1 MMMNIKYVNLE
12 EKPLPSHNS
21 EIFGE
26 EYGNLDLM
34 YRYIYLDCTHK
45 ERCCRQNL
53 KIDNNALNMDYNNL
67 TLILIHADTFLNKVD
82 NSLDILLKYWLNL
95 GVTKIILSSEDN
107 FNIDNEIKNKF
118 KEFTLITFDYSDN
131 NKSKIINECLK
142 KVNTEY
148 VLICDDNSFISESNF
163 KESFS
168 LLSHYDFIFPSNR
181 SILKI
186 DSIRIEEKKSVIEEI
201 NTEKKEFLDFDYPFI
216 FCKLNSLK
224 KIGCFN
230 PSLKSDKI
238 MMDELNIRIN
248 ISDFLV
254 KRAEE
259 SLYLFGLL
267 DLNID
272 KNSETEL
279 SHIFNLSKLND
290 LNSIINQNEDMFYFS
305 EEVTY
310 DDDFDYP
317 TDYKISVVIPVYN
330 CQEFYLDRCIKSLKN
345 QSIGFENIEII
356 IVDDGSKYKK
366 SHEILKKYSEK
377 YKNVKIYFLEKNQG
391 SGAARNFGINKVTT
405 KYICFLDYDD
415 YYIKSYCENAY
426 KSMEESDIDLF
437 ISNYINLARKPFYL
451 INWNFLNLVKNK
463 KYLDDYEDDL
473 NILKIDPS
481 IWTKCYRK
489 EFLDSNNISFSNFKV
504 AQDNLFNVKTL
515 FKAKGIKL
523 WNVPSVIYD
532 TRDNEN
538 EELKSRTLIINKEA
552 LITRVKVYE
561 EILKLYN
568 TYAPQEFLNKL
579 NSSLN
584 YWTKSHLLKS
594 NLNKKEFIEVV
605 DTAHNL
611 FNIRVKNTT
620 IKIPEK
626 YTKLFES
633 IAYKNYDESYNI
645 YLDNKESL

>member
-1 MMMNIKYVNLE
+1 MMNIKYVNLE
-12 EKPLPSHNS
+12 EKSLPSHNS

-45 ERCCRQNL
+45 ERCCRQSL
-53 KIDNNALNMDYNNL
+53 KIDKNVLNTDYDNL

-82 NSLDILLKYWLNL
+82 NSLDILLKYWLHL
-95 GVTKIILSSEDN
+95 GITKIILSSEDN
-107 FNIDNEIKNKF
+107 FNIENEMKNKF
-118 KEFTLITFDYSDN
+118 KEFTLIPFDNSNN
-131 NKSKIINECLK
+131 NKSKIINECIK

-148 VLICDDNSFISESNF
+148 LLLCDDNSFISESNF
-163 KESFS
+163 KDNFS
-168 LLSHYDFIFPSNR
+168 LLSYYDFIFPSNR
-181 SILKI
+181 SFLKI
-186 DSIRIEEKKSVIEEI
+186 DSIRINEKKSFIEDIE
-201 NTEKKEFLDFDYPFI
+201 TEKKEFLNFDYPFI
-216 FCKLNSLK
+216 FCNLNSLK

-248 ISDFLV
+248 MSDFLV
-254 KRAEE
+254 KRNEE
-259 SLYLFGLL
+259 SLYLFGLT
-267 DLNID
+267 DLVID
-272 KNSETEL
+272 KDSETEL

-290 LNSIINQNEDMFYFS
+290 LNSLINQNEDMFYFS
-305 EEVTY
+305 EEVTP
-310 DDDFDYP
+310 DDYFDYSN
-317 TDYKISVVIPVYN
+317 DYKISVVIPVYN

-377 YKNVKIYFLEKNQG
+377 YENVKTYFLEKNQG
-391 SGAARNFGINKVTT
+391 SGIARNFGINKVTT

-415 YYIKSYCENAY
+415 YYIKSYCKNAY

-437 ISNYINLARKPFYL
+437 ISNYVNLARKPFYL
-451 INWNFLNLVKNK
+451 INWNFLNLVNNK

-489 EFLDSNNISFSNFKV
+489 EFLDSNNISFSNYKV
-504 AQDNLFNVKTL
+504 AQDNLFNVNTL
-515 FKAKGIKL
+515 FKAKGIEL

-532 TRDNEN
+532 TRDNED

-552 LITRVKVYE
+552 LLTRIKVYE
-561 EILKLYN
+561 EILELYN
-568 TYAPQEFLNKL
+568 TYAPQEYLNKL
-579 NSSLN
+579 SASLN
-584 YWTKSHLLKS
+584 YWTNSHLLKS

-611 FNIRVKNTT
+611 FNIRVKNKTM
-620 IKIPEK
+620 KIQEK
-626 YTKLFES
+626 FIRLFES

-645 YLDNKESL
+645 YLENKEII